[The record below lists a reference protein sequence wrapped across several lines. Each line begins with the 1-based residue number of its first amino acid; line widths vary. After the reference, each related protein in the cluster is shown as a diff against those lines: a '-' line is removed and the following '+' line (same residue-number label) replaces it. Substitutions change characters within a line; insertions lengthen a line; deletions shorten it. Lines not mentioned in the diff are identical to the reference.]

1 MKYVIACHKPW
12 CIGLANRLKKV
23 TGSQFTVI
31 NKEKQLVI
39 EALDEF
45 DPEYI
50 FFPHW
55 SYLIPD
61 EIYSRYECVIFHMT
75 DVPYGRGGS
84 PLQNLIIRGHQ
95 ETMLSALR
103 CVQEIDAG
111 PVYVKERLSILGNAD
126 EVFLRVSRL
135 IESMIMTI
143 LSEKPDPIDQEGGVT
158 IFSRRTA
165 AQSDWS
171 DAATL
176 DEVFDQIRM
185 LDGDGYPPAFVQIG
199 PYKLEFSRASRKTE
213 CIVADVKIIKVKDE

>member
-1 MKYVIACHKPW
+1 MNYVIACHKPW
-12 CIGLANRLKKV
+12 CISLANRINKV
-23 TGSQFTVI
+23 TGSQFIIITE
-31 NKEKQLVI
+31 KKQLMLQ
-39 EALDEF
+39 ALDEVN
-45 DPEYI
+45 PEYI

-55 SYLIPD
+55 SYLIPE

-75 DVPYGRGGS
+75 DLPYGRGGS

-95 ETMLSALR
+95 ETMLSALK
-103 CVQEIDAG
+103 CVQEIDSG
-111 PVYVKERLSILGNAD
+111 PVYIKERLSILGSAD
-126 EVFLRVSRL
+126 EIFLRVSRL
-135 IESMIMTI
+135 IESMIITI
-143 LSEKPDPIDQEGGVT
+143 LYEKPDPIEQEGGVT

-171 DAATL
+171 NAATL

-213 CIVADVKIIKVKDE
+213 CIIADVKIIKIRGG